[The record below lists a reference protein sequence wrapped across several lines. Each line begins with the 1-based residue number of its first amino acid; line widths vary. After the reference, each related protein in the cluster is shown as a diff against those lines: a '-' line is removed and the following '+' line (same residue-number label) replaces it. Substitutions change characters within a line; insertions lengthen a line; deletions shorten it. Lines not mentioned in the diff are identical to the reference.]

1 MKRLVVVPPY
11 VARLKTRD
19 IRSAARH
26 GRNRGGGE
34 AKVVDLRAYAG
45 RNVVRFPRPG
55 GPTSA
60 A

>member
-1 MKRLVVVPPY
+1 MPPY